1 MALRLNRSTRRGQLT
16 GWHRDVL
23 LPSIVLDRA
32 STLPLFQQLR
42 TQLARAIRAGLA
54 GGMRLPS
61 TRVLAR
67 LLGVSR
73 NTVLAAYDD
82 LAADGLIQPRRG
94 SGMVVASRLT
104 AGALAQ
110 AADEQGM
117 RALDPRR
124 MLRQAQYPARTV
136 AFVDQD
142 GTPLY
147 LAY

>member
-1 MALRLNRSTRRGQLT
+1 MASRLKRSTRGGQLT
-16 GWHRDVL
+16 ARARDVL
-23 LPSIVLDRA
+23 LPPLVLSRD
-32 STLPLFQQLR
+32 SQTPLHHQLR
-42 TQLARAIRAGLA
+42 TQIARAIHDDLA
-54 GGMRLPS
+54 AGMRLPS

-82 LAADGLIQPRRG
+82 LAADGLIRPRRG
-94 SGMVVASRLT
+94 SGVVVAAR
-104 AGALAQ
+104 G
-110 AADEQGM
+110 EQGL

-124 MLRQAQYPARTV
+124 VMRQAQYPARTM

-147 LAY
+147 ITY

>member
-1 MALRLNRSTRRGQLT
+1 
-16 GWHRDVL
+16 VL

-42 TQLARAIRAGLA
+42 TQLARAIRDGLA

-67 LLGVSR
+67 LLRVSR

-82 LAADGLIQPRRG
+82 LAADGLIEPRRG
-94 SGMVVASRLT
+94 SGVIVASRLT
-104 AGALAQ
+104 AGAVAE
-110 AADEQGM
+110 AVDERGL

-124 MLRQAQYPARTV
+124 VMRQAQYPVHTV
-136 AFVDQD
+136 GFVDQD
-142 GTPLY
+142 GNPLY